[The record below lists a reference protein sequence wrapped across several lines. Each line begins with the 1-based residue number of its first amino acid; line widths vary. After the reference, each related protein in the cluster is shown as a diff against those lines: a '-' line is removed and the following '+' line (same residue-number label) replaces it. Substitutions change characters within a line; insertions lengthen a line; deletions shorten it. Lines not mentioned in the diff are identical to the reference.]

1 MILNCVAYENGRKL
15 ADIDVEAI
23 SDWLQRPDAFVW
35 VALRD
40 PTHEE
45 LRTMQEEF
53 DLHDLAVED
62 ALKGLQRPKL
72 EEYGKTLFAVMR
84 LVEPDDGELNVGDLA
99 VFVGHNFVLSV
110 RSRSKQN
117 FLGVRARCERE
128 PLLLRLGAGFVFYAL
143 MDAVVDRYFPLID
156 DFESEL
162 EQIEQDIF
170 EHGTARGSIERLYA
184 LKRRTTVLRHAVAP
198 LMEVAG
204 KLHGGRV
211 PEVCTGAQEY
221 FRDVHDHL
229 ARIQNAIDTM
239 RDTIGTAIQVNL
251 SMVTIEESET
261 TKRLAAWAAI
271 FAVSTAMAGI
281 WGMNFEHMPE
291 LKWAFGYPM
300 ALGAI
305 VSAGALLYWRF
316 RKAGWLRLH
325 AKLASSAY
333 PSSAYSYY
341 FDSKS
346 GLCWRPRCLKA
357 SQASTA
363 QTVVRSAMA
372 ATVRISKAPPCA
384 MCTPSAAKVSA
395 VAAAIKAARG
405 AAQRW
410 RRPMPRPATT

>member
-23 SDWLQRPDAFVW
+23 SDWLQRPEAFVW

-45 LRTMQEEF
+45 LLTMQEEF

-72 EEYGKTLFAVMR
+72 EEYGHTLFAVMH
-84 LVEPDDGELNVGDLA
+84 LVEPQDGGLNVGDLA

-110 RSRSKQN
+110 RSRSNQN

-156 DFESEL
+156 DLESEL
-162 EQIEQDIF
+162 ELIEQEIF
-170 EHGTARGSIERLYA
+170 ERGAARGSIERLYA
-184 LKRRTTVLRHAVAP
+184 LKRRTTVLRHAAGP

-211 PEVCTGAQEY
+211 PEVCTGTQEY

-229 ARIQNAIDTM
+229 ARIQNSIDTI

-300 ALGAI
+300 ALTAI
-305 VSAGALLYWRF
+305 FSAGAVLYWRF
-316 RKAGWLRLH
+316 RRAGWL
-325 AKLASSAY
+325 
-333 PSSAYSYY
+333 
-341 FDSKS
+341 
-346 GLCWRPRCLKA
+346 
-357 SQASTA
+357 
-363 QTVVRSAMA
+363 
-372 ATVRISKAPPCA
+372 
-384 MCTPSAAKVSA
+384 
-395 VAAAIKAARG
+395 
-405 AAQRW
+405 
-410 RRPMPRPATT
+410 